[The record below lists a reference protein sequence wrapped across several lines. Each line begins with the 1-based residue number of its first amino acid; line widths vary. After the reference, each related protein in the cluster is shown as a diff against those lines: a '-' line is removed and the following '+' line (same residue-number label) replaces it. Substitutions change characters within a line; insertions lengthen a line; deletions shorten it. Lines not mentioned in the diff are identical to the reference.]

1 MKERQRNGYK
11 GSHLSYAK
19 KMGWVHRAGSGLDTH
34 KAIGKLPRLKAG
46 FTPSKYKYTWV
57 PIIPSISS

>member
-1 MKERQRNGYK
+1 M
-11 GSHLSYAK
+11 LK

-57 PIIPSISS
+57 PIIPLISS